1 MGEKKVERRVSGA
14 SGAALGE
21 NGQSRAHHALDRGFR
36 NASEMFGEYALVSKC
51 SCLVPPVNA
60 QEPTAMGLFSL
71 CRRDFADGNF
81 QKGLEARVAYVNMF
95 GANEKCPAK
104 HHRVAQLNT

>member
-1 MGEKKVERRVSGA
+1 MGEKKVARRVSGA

-21 NGQSRAHHALDRGFR
+21 NGQSRAHHALDSGFR

-60 QEPTAMGLFSL
+60 QEPTALGLFSL
-71 CRRDFADGNF
+71 CRRDLADGTF
-81 QKGLEARVAYVNMF
+81 QKGLEARVTYGNMF
-95 GANEKCPAK
+95 SANETLCGRRA
-104 HHRVAQLNT
+104 R